1 MSYSSSARRV
11 AVLALLA
18 LLVAPGALASEALK
32 LPPNCEGKRLET
44 RVLEIKFKPLGEA
57 AALVGQLLGPCGTYR
72 VPKALGVVAIE
83 DEREILDRVSEALA
97 SWDVPPP
104 VVEVSVSLVLATRDA
119 PPAGGIAEELRDVSE
134 TLSRVT
140 RWTNYERIGSATL
153 RIAEGSRAEADL
165 GERYRVAFRVGGV
178 DPDRGIVHLEPFDL
192 LRMPHPNEAA
202 SGLRSP
208 RLLLANSALNVFEG
222 RPNFVGA
229 PSRTRDRAIFLAL
242 EVWTGAAALDL
253 EETKQGRR

>member
-1 MSYSSSARRV
+1 MSSAARRV
-11 AVLALLA
+11 AVALLALLA
-18 LLVAPGALASEALK
+18 LPVTPAALASDALE
-32 LPPNCEGKRLET
+32 LPAACEGKRLET
-44 RVLEIKFKPLGEA
+44 RVLEIKFKPLAEA
-57 AALVGQLLGPCGTYR
+57 AALVDQLLGPCGSYR
-72 VPKALGVVAIE
+72 VPKALGVVAVE
-83 DEREILDRVSEALA
+83 DERANLERVSEALA
-97 SWDVPPP
+97 GWDVPPP

-165 GERYRVAFRVGGV
+165 GDRYRVAFRVGSV

-242 EVWTGAAALDL
+242 EVWTGAAALETED
-253 EETKQGRR
+253 TKQGRR

>member
-1 MSYSSSARRV
+1 V
-11 AVLALLA
+11 
-18 LLVAPGALASEALK
+18 
-32 LPPNCEGKRLET
+32 
-44 RVLEIKFKPLGEA
+44 
-57 AALVGQLLGPCGTYR
+57 
-72 VPKALGVVAIE
+72 E
-83 DEREILDRVSEALA
+83 DERANLDRVSEALA

-165 GERYRVAFRVGGV
+165 GDRYRVAFRVGGV

-242 EVWTGAAALDL
+242 EVWTGAAALDA
-253 EETKQGRR
+253 EDSAQGRR